1 MNLRAL
7 IYQNLHEQKSEGE
20 NDLKTARLRQL
31 EAESHK
37 DELELKA
44 TNSTIDFEYCD
55 LPAPVRLGRD
65 TSNVTVGEDIK
76 PRKRRQQVTR
86 ETNEGLLLVDELL
99 THYEIEYLD
108 ELSGI
113 IAWGRVISGGFSS
126 ELIKCIS
133 DSKRSITLASG
144 EKLSKK
150 DFLEKYRK
158 RFKPE
163 L

>member
-7 IYQNLHEQKSEGE
+7 IYQNLQEQKRESEL
-20 NDLKTARLRQL
+20 DLKTALLRQL
-31 EAESHK
+31 EVEA
-37 DELELKA
+37 KA
-44 TNSTIDFEYCD
+44 QERDAKASLATIDFEYCD